1 MEPITFWKDKPKKKI
16 NPRLFSEKAENLA
29 KLFDSEGYKIN
40 KRTQIRKFYD
50 EVVRLNMAAKAPDA
64 DWDDILPFVHML
76 TAKAAYAKGR
86 GLISES
92 FLQFIRGSVNQVED
106 SDDLTVF
113 TNLFEAFYGFYRMYR
128 PSNN

>member
-1 MEPITFWKDKPKKKI
+1 MEPITFWKDRSKKKI
-16 NPRLFSEKAENLA
+16 DPKLFSEKAENLA
-29 KLFDSEGYKIN
+29 KRFDAEGAKVN

-64 DWDDILPFVHML
+64 EWNDILPFVHML

-86 GLISES
+86 GLVSES
-92 FLQFIRGSVNQVED
+92 FLQFIRTSVNQVEAPA
-106 SDDLTVF
+106 DLAVF